1 MKKWKTSG
9 DSPQRSE
16 VLAKSIMS
24 SGVGKGQNVDG
35 KLMLLLLQSESGK
48 LIKLEG
54 NVTQPSFLVERERE
68 NKQLLS
74 SIVDEGSR
82 SSLEPSDS
90 GRACAVEKTGNDE
103 RSSIRNM
110 AIEESGSTVAGEFD
124 SEPRKRKIDPTVR
137 SWGKAGP
144 STYASSSEEDV
155 DEEHFMKMKRR
166 KKIKHQLES
175 SKA

>member
-16 VLAKSIMS
+16 VFKKSIMS

-35 KLMLLLLQSESGK
+35 KLMLLVLQSDSGK
-48 LIKLEG
+48 LIKVEG
-54 NVTQPSFLVERERE
+54 NVTQPSFPVGREIE
-68 NKQLLS
+68 SKQSLS
-74 SIVDEGSR
+74 TIVDEGSR

-90 GRACAVEKTGNDE
+90 GRTCVVRKTGNAE
-103 RSSIRNM
+103 RSSVRNM
-110 AIEESGSTVAGEFD
+110 AIEGSGSTVAGEFD

-144 STYASSSEEDV
+144 STHASSSEEDV

>member
-1 MKKWKTSG
+1 
-9 DSPQRSE
+9 
-16 VLAKSIMS
+16 MS
-24 SGVGKGQNVDG
+24 SSLGKEQNVDG
-35 KLMLLLLQSESGK
+35 KLILLLLQSERGK

-54 NVTQPSFLVERERE
+54 NVTQPTSPVTRRKRESE
-68 NKQLLS
+68 NKQS
-74 SIVDEGSR
+74 FSTIVDERSR

-90 GRACAVEKTGNDE
+90 GRTCAVGETGNDE
-103 RSSIRNM
+103 RSSVCNM
-110 AIEESGSTVAGEFD
+110 TIEESGSSVACEFD